1 MGLETNDGIHIVV
14 LASTM
19 TMTIIVDKAVLD
31 NSKIL
36 RLVNGDITERNVD
49 VIVNA
54 ANSYLKHGGGV
65 AAAIVRKGGAII
77 QEESD
82 RIGGGFVPVGSAVFT
97 SAGKLPC
104 KAVIHTVGPRMG
116 EGDEDNKLLRA
127 VQGSLALAS
136 QKEFKS
142 ICFPAI
148 SSGIFGFPKDRCAK
162 ILVQESERFLE
173 RNNTCSIDIIEFC
186 IFDNETLD
194 CFKTEFIN
202 VKKIIK

>member
-1 MGLETNDGIHIVV
+1 
-14 LASTM
+14 
-19 TMTIIVDKAVLD
+19 MTIIVDKAKLD
-31 NSKIL
+31 NNKIL

-82 RIGGGFVPVGSAVFT
+82 RIGGGFVPVGSAVIT

-116 EGDEDNKLLRA
+116 EGDEDNKLLKA
-127 VQGSLALAS
+127 VQSTLALAAE
-136 QKEFKS
+136 KEFKS
-142 ICFPAI
+142 ISIPAI
-148 SSGIFGFPKDRCAK
+148 SSGIFGFPKDKCAK
-162 ILVQESERFLE
+162 ILVQESERFLKH
-173 RNNTCSIDIIEFC
+173 NNTCSIDIIEFC
-186 IFDNETLD
+186 IFDNEALD
-194 CFKTEFIN
+194 CFKTEFVN
-202 VKKIIK
+202 VKNIIK

>member
-1 MGLETNDGIHIVV
+1 VSFKNDESLV
-14 LASTM
+14 
-19 TMTIIVDKAVLD
+19 MTIIVDKAKLD
-31 NSKIL
+31 NNKIL

-82 RIGGGFVPVGSAVFT
+82 RIGGGFVPVGSAVIT

-104 KAVIHTVGPRMG
+104 KAVIHTVGPMMG
-116 EGDEDNKLLRA
+116 EGDEYNKLLKA
-127 VQGSLALAS
+127 VQSTLALAAE
-136 QKEFKS
+136 KEFKS
-142 ICFPAI
+142 ISIPAI
-148 SSGIFGFPKDRCAK
+148 SSGIFGFPKDKCAK
-162 ILVQESERFLE
+162 ILVQESERFLKH
-173 RNNTCSIDIIEFC
+173 NNTCSIDIIEFC

-194 CFKTEFIN
+194 CFKTEFVN
-202 VKKIIK
+202 VKNIIK

>member
-1 MGLETNDGIHIVV
+1 V
-14 LASTM
+14 
-19 TMTIIVDKAVLD
+19 TIIVDQAMLD
-31 NSKIL
+31 NNKIL

-82 RIGGGFVPVGSAVFT
+82 RIGGGFVPVGSAVIT

-116 EGDEDNKLLRA
+116 EGDEDNKLLKS
-127 VQGSLALAS
+127 VQSTLALAAE
-136 QKEFKS
+136 KEFKS
-142 ICFPAI
+142 ISIPAI
-148 SSGIFGFPKDRCAK
+148 SSGIFGFPKDKCAK
-162 ILVQESERFLE
+162 ILVEESERFLE
-173 RNNTCSIDIIEFC
+173 QNNTCSIDIIEFC

-194 CFKTEFIN
+194 CFKTEFVN
-202 VKKIIK
+202 VKNIRLKRK

>member
-1 MGLETNDGIHIVV
+1 
-14 LASTM
+14 
-19 TMTIIVDKAVLD
+19 MTIIVDKAKLD
-31 NSKIL
+31 NNKIL

-82 RIGGGFVPVGSAVFT
+82 RIGGGFVPVGSAVIT

-116 EGDEDNKLLRA
+116 EGDEDNKLLKA
-127 VQGSLALAS
+127 VQSTLALAAE
-136 QKEFKS
+136 KEFKS
-142 ICFPAI
+142 ISIPAI
-148 SSGIFGFPKDRCAK
+148 SSGIFGFPKDKCAK
-162 ILVQESERFLE
+162 ILVQESERFLKH
-173 RNNTCSIDIIEFC
+173 NNTCSIDIIEFC

-194 CFKTEFIN
+194 CFKNELTN
-202 VKKIIK
+202 VKKT

>member
-1 MGLETNDGIHIVV
+1 
-14 LASTM
+14 
-19 TMTIIVDKAVLD
+19 MTIIVDKAVLD
-31 NSKIL
+31 NNKIL

-82 RIGGGFVPVGSAVFT
+82 RIGGGFVPVGSSVIT

-104 KAVIHTVGPRMG
+104 KAVIHTVGPRMD

-127 VQGSLALAS
+127 CLLLVLAS
-136 QKEFKS
+136 SDK
-142 ICFPAI
+142 
-148 SSGIFGFPKDRCAK
+148 
-162 ILVQESERFLE
+162 
-173 RNNTCSIDIIEFC
+173 N
-186 IFDNETLD
+186 
-194 CFKTEFIN
+194 
-202 VKKIIK
+202 